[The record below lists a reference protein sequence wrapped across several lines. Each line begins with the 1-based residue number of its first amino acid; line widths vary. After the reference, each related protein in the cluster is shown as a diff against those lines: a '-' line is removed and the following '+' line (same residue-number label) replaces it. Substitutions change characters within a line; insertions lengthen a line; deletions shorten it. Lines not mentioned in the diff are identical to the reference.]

1 MNLIT
6 VFGSKSGEIPNA
18 LTMRSETFTLVLLS
32 VLLLS
37 FLLIAF
43 SRLNNNKSLKT
54 VISIFFK
61 SSSSEQE
68 LKENMNL
75 SSLSSIF
82 LVLNYFVSFS
92 LCSFLYLNRF
102 MLLDNYIS
110 TLIAIAIPLILFFIE
125 IIGLILA
132 GWLAGEQK
140 QLFSTIVITLTGNQF
155 VGIAFSLLSLLWIMN
170 PEFNKLFL
178 SLFLSLFILK
188 FFMRILKNS
197 LTVLLKGVPWYYLIL
212 YFCTLEILPLFIIY
226 YYVIKNLPI

>member
-110 TLIAIAIPLILFFIE
+110 TLIAIAVPLILFFIE

-226 YYVIKNLPI
+226 YYVLKNLPI